1 MLCPK
6 CQKEVLEDSKFCPF
20 CGADLSAAATPEEI
34 RTAAPA
40 EAVVEQAS
48 PEPAAPESVPVQE
61 TAAPDVETA
70 APAKKGRSKKPL
82 IIAAIAAVVVIAG
95 IFGTRAVI
103 NHMHEKDYAA
113 ACKALATEDYEK
125 ALSGFEELGSFKDSK
140 EQAEFCQDNID
151 YNKAAEVL
159 ESGDYD
165 KARRAFK
172 KLGDFKDSKEKVT
185 LCDDLERYGEAEK
198 LFAEKKYTEARAI
211 YAELP
216 REDTDHFPN
225 AATHMTYC
233 DNKQKYDAA
242 AAKLNNK
249 EYYAAYTAFSALGS
263 FEDAHQK
270 AESCKQKFPST
281 GEHHRNK
288 KYSSKAVSLTIV
300 PPSNGQYNYLKLYKG
315 SDLVTCVALGKNQK
329 ATIRIP
335 VGSYTI
341 KDAYSTGAWF
351 GDKDMFGDTGTYL
364 KLTNGSKDTFK
375 LEANMIYTLTLRSSK
390 AKGDSVGSQSESRGS
405 F

>member
-20 CGADLSAAATPEEI
+20 CGADLSAAATPEDT
-34 RTAAPA
+34 RTASPA
-40 EAVVEQAS
+40 EPVVEQDVQ
-48 PEPAAPESVPVQE
+48 EPAAAEAAPVEQTTAPAAE
-61 TAAPDVETA
+61 TAT
-70 APAKKGRSKKPL
+70 PAKKARSKKPL
-82 IIAAIAAVVVIAG
+82 IIAMIAAVVIVAG

-103 NHMHEKDYAA
+103 NHMHEKDYARA
-113 ACKALATEDYEK
+113 SEFLANEDYES
-125 ALSGFEELGSFKDSK
+125 ALMVFDDLG
-140 EQAEFCQDNID
+140 
-151 YNKAAEVL
+151 
-159 ESGDYD
+159 G
-165 KARRAFK
+165 
-172 KLGDFKDSKEKVT
+172 FKDSKEKADFCRDSIDYEEAQNLFDDGKYEEAKEAFSKLKGFKDTDEKVL
-185 LCDDLERYGEAEK
+185 LCENAMKYVEAEK
-198 LFAEKKYTEARAI
+198 LFAEKKYTEAKAI

-216 REDTDHFPN
+216 REDTEHFPN
-225 AATHMTYC
+225 AAAHMTYC

-329 ATIRIP
+329 ATVRIP

-390 AKGDSVGSQSESRGS
+390 AKGDSVGSRSESRGS